1 MFKKVLGLMG
11 DSLNNYMN
19 PNLNNTDNNNNN
31 NNIKNNSP
39 PQQSTPQQQ
48 RNNNNNN
55 DDSEDEDE
63 FGLKNEI
70 ELFKNTLKVN
80 NTSSSLDIL
89 IIRIIDKVN
98 KNEFEEG
105 LKLLKQFVY
114 IVMEA
119 ISKPVV
125 TPSTNDNN
133 NITYNTIY
141 EKYHIPPL
149 NKIEELYQITRS
161 KTEETMRTNNEQS
174 VIQLSLILS
183 IVQQIKYKLVSRS
196 IANNQHQHHQN
207 ITTFE
212 NSGEE
217 DEGLVIYIQFQ
228 RKVILQDSGP
238 IIKDMLRINQQLS
251 ESYSD
256 SSTNSSNDIKFKV
269 KSIDNCLMALK
280 KVLSSVVQKVSDSI
294 RVGNDQW
301 RWNDIILFEKYK
313 TKLVEWNS
321 NNLTLPLHNQSAQY
335 LDQIY
340 SIILEK
346 LKDSNLLK
354 KLTDANI
361 SIEDL
366 INNFKY
372 SQSEIEL
379 IQPLLGIDELLN
391 QISSISE
398 ISERYISYIQTHCNT
413 STNKKVPQLNDM
425 KSKIQEIMTNYSSFE
440 TQYFQLSFS
449 FSIYN
454 DDLRRF
460 IVNQMNH
467 NHNNNNNN
475 NNNNNKNV
483 HQSQQQQQQL
493 LQQQQQLHQQQL
505 IFEQENN
512 TSSMVDNI
520 FFVFRKVAG
529 RAISSSNSPTT
540 CAVINLTLANF
551 DMIYMPYFENLL
563 EYNYS
568 DDFDKKRDIFL
579 IILNN
584 LTLTKEY
591 IYKVKDQLKET
602 TFLKFKD
609 ENDRKAITMCIEG
622 NGDGFSTVTKSI
634 DNIVKE
640 NIKKIVQVNSPS
652 LTRLIWP
659 FRNTNYEIGDEEFEN
674 YEINDPFAM
683 DFLSELMALL
693 QPYKRKFI
701 AENFDQLIHLMS
713 TFIAKTMEDFIMQKR
728 FNQLGGI
735 QLSKDIRKI
744 IDFLCNITTEQNIR
758 HKFTRLSQ
766 VVHLLT
772 FDKVND
778 ILEYWNQPDYKWNL
792 NVLEIKLVL
801 GRRSDFNV
809 HNLNLK

>member
-1 MFKKVLGLMG
+1 MFKKVFGLMG

-19 PNLNNTDNNNNN
+19 PNLNNTENKNNNNNN

-39 PQQSTPQQQ
+39 PQSTTPPQQQ
-48 RNNNNNN
+48 RNNSSN

-63 FGLKNEI
+63 YGLKNEI

-98 KNEFEEG
+98 KSEFEEG

-119 ISKPVV
+119 ISKPVA

-133 NITYNTIY
+133 NITYNTMY

-196 IANNQHQHHQN
+196 MINQQNN
-207 ITTFE
+207 IITFE

-217 DEGLVIYIQFQ
+217 DEGLTIYIQFQ

-256 SSTNSSNDIKFKV
+256 GVNSSNDIKFKV
-269 KSIDNCLMALK
+269 KSIDNCLMSLK

-294 RVGNDQW
+294 RVGNEQW
-301 RWNDIILFEKYK
+301 RWNDMILYEKYK

-321 NNLTLPLHNQSAQY
+321 NNLTLPLHNQSAKY

-340 SIILEK
+340 TIILEK

-366 INNFKY
+366 INNFQY

-398 ISERYISYIQTHCNT
+398 ISERYISYIQAHCNT
-413 STNKKVPQLNDM
+413 SSNKKVPELNDM

-467 NHNNNNNN
+467 NNNII
-475 NNNNNKNV
+475 NNKNV
-483 HQSQQQQQQL
+483 HNQHHQSQQQQQQF
-493 LQQQQQLHQQQL
+493 LQQQLQQQQQQL

-563 EYNYS
+563 EYNYT

-591 IYKVKDQLKET
+591 ISKVKDQLKET

-622 NGDGFSTVTKSI
+622 NGDGFSTVIKSI
-634 DNIVKE
+634 DTILKE
-640 NIKKIVQVNSPS
+640 NIKKIVNSPP
-652 LTRLIWP
+652 LTRLMWP
-659 FRNTNYEIGDEEFEN
+659 FRNTNYEISDEEFAN
-674 YEINDPFAM
+674 YEINDPFVM